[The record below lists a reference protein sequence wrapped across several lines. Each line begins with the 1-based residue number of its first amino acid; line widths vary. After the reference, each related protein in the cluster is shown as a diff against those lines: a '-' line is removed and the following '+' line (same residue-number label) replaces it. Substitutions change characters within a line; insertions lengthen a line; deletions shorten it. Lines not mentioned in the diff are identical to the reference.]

1 MTVGRPR
8 TEREHG
14 LYGLYRRG
22 CRCVMCRMSAA
33 FRRGG
38 QEEQSGRHR
47 RVKREPQPEK
57 TALWKRAVELD
68 AAGQLAD
75 HIIRTR
81 PIPERLI
88 AALARA
94 PVVSERYIQRT
105 QGQAGHHIP
114 MPND

>member
-1 MTVGRPR
+1 VTVGRPR

-57 TALWKRAVELD
+57 TALWKRAV
-68 AAGQLAD
+68 
-75 HIIRTR
+75 IRTR